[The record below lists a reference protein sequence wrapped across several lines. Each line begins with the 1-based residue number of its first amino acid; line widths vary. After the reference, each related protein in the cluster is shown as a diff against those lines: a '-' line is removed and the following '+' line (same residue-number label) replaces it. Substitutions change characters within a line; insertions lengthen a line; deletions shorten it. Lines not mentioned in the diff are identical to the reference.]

1 MSFINQR
8 IQRLS
13 FFPIIQNMFTLKV
26 TKAKKALPLV
36 SKQTVAWKFIEAIK
50 PLLKSAFLLD

>member
-1 MSFINQR
+1 
-8 IQRLS
+8 
-13 FFPIIQNMFTLKV
+13 MFTLKV

-50 PLLKSAFLLD
+50 PLLKSAFLLE